1 MPRGKPPKPTLKAE
15 GAGRRYEAATVKLAL
30 TGATG
35 FVGSHVVDAAL
46 AAGHDL
52 IALTRREQ
60 PPRTGLTWVAGDLH
74 DRAALERLV
83 GGADAVIHVAGVIS
97 ARNAAAF
104 AKGNVEGT
112 LAMLAAATAGGVR
125 RFVHVSSLAAREP
138 KLSLYGASK
147 EQAEELVV
155 GSGLDWA
162 IVRPPAVY
170 GPGDRE
176 TLELFRMA
184 KVGVMLMPPKGRISV
199 IHADDLAGLLLALA
213 RADAPSNILIEPDDG
228 KPAGWTHR
236 EFARAL
242 GAAVGTTPAVL
253 SSPGIL
259 LRLAARADQLLRR
272 DKAKL
277 TVDRAAY
284 FSHRNWVIEPKRA
297 GPPELWRPQIETNRG
312 LKETADWYRKQ
323 GWL

>member
-1 MPRGKPPKPTLKAE
+1 MR
-15 GAGRRYEAATVKLAL
+15 LAI
-30 TGATG
+30 TGGTG
-35 FVGSHVVDAAL
+35 FVGSHLIDVAA
-46 AAGHDL
+46 AAGHEVV
-52 IALTRREQ
+52 ALTRREQ
-60 PPRTGLTWVAGDLH
+60 APREQMIWVSGDLH
-74 DRAALERLV
+74 DRAALEQLV
-83 GGADAVIHVAGVIS
+83 TGADAVIHAAGVIS
-97 ARNAAAF
+97 AHTAAAF
-104 AKGNVEGT
+104 EKGNVEGT

-147 EQAEELVV
+147 CRAEELVM

-170 GPGDRE
+170 GPGDKE

-184 KVGVMLMPPKGRISV
+184 KLGLMLMPPKGRVSV
-199 IHADDLAGLLLALA
+199 IHANDLARLLIALA
-213 RADAPSNILIEPDDG
+213 AEDARSAILVEPDDG
-228 KPAGWTHR
+228 KPGGWTHR

-242 GAAVGTTPAVL
+242 GAAVGTTPAVV

-259 LRLAARADQLLRR
+259 LRLAARADHLLRR

-284 FSHRNWVIEPKRA
+284 FSHRNWVVESKRA
-297 GPPELWRPQIETNRG
+297 PPAGLWRPQIDTVQG
-312 LKETADWYRKQ
+312 LKDTAGWYKEQDW
-323 GWL
+323 L